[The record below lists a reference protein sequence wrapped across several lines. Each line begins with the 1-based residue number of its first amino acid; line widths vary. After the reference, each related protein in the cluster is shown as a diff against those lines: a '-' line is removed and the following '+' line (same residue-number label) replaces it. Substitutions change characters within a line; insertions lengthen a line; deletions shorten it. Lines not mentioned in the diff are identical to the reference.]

1 MSTPQYRARLQ
12 ALANFLV
19 STMPEDWAEAVLQAD
34 FPSRT
39 RTDLAV
45 RYIPTGGSEEFG
57 VAFDGEI
64 TYDFAQAAKAVQ
76 AELVNAGNPKCR
88 GFLFRLTK
96 DGRSSLD
103 VDY

>member
-12 ALANFLV
+12 ALANFVV
-19 STMPEDWAEAVLQAD
+19 STMPEDWADAILRAD
-34 FPSRT
+34 FPSRI
-39 RTDLAV
+39 RTKLAV
-45 RYIPTGGSEEFG
+45 RYVPAGGSRDLA
-57 VAFDGEI
+57 VAIDGEI
-64 TYDFAQAAKAVQ
+64 AYDFAQAAKAVQ